1 MMLPPPVAILAG
13 FARLLRGAGIPV
25 ATDQVTRFLD
35 AVRLLGPRG
44 MEDIRAAALATLGVP
59 PERLGEFDT
68 LFHAYFWGDTAA
80 IPSGDDEEE
89 EEVKDDVPTREEF
102 AQETRPDTGGALT
115 SGAER
120 LSVRDF
126 ARREDALAW
135 FRRDLS
141 EALPV
146 RRTMRRVAA
155 QSGLPDLRCSRSQLV
170 RADGDMPSP
179 LRRRRQVVQRR
190 LILLIDIS
198 GSMRDHTPDHL
209 DLAHAAVQGA
219 RETEVFTLG
228 TRLTRISPS
237 LRMSDRNRALA
248 RVSGLVE
255 DWDGG
260 TRLGPTLLSFLGI
273 PRFANL
279 ARGAAVLILSD
290 GLERG
295 DPAEM
300 ALACRRLAARA
311 HRLSLC
317 TPLAA
322 DPRFR
327 PETAALSAILPVL
340 DDLVDGSSV
349 PALTRFILSLGQ
361 PAPPARDLWRKAA

>member
-1 MMLPPPVAILAG
+1 MMLPPPAAVLTG
-13 FARLLRGAGIPV
+13 FARVLREAGIPA
-25 ATDQVTRFLD
+25 ATDQVTGFLD

-59 PERLGEFDT
+59 PERRAEFDA
-68 LFHAYFWGDTAA
+68 LFRAYFWGNTAA
-80 IPSGDDEEE
+80 IPSGDEEE
-89 EEVKDDVPTREEF
+89 EQVKDDLPTREEI
-102 AQETRPDTGGALT
+102 AQETTPDTGGALT

-126 ARREDALAW
+126 ARREDALAR
-135 FRRDLS
+135 FRRDLP

-146 RRTMRRVAA
+146 RRTMRRVAS
-155 QSGLPDLRCSRSQLV
+155 QSGHPDLRRSRSQLV
-170 RADGDMPSP
+170 RAEGDIPSP

-190 LILLIDIS
+190 LLLLIDIS
-198 GSMRDHTPDHL
+198 GSMRDHTADQL
-209 DLAHAAVQGA
+209 DLAYAAVQGA

-228 TRLTRISPS
+228 TRLTRITPS
-237 LRMSDRNRALA
+237 LRLSDSSRALD

-295 DPAEM
+295 DPVEM

-327 PETAALSAILPVL
+327 PETAALRAILPVL

>member
-25 ATDQVTRFLD
+25 ATDQVTGFLD

-59 PERLGEFDT
+59 PERLGEFDA
-68 LFHAYFWGDTAA
+68 LFHAYFWGDTTA
-80 IPSGDDEEE
+80 IPSGENEEE
-89 EEVKDDVPTREEF
+89 QVKDDLPIREETT
-102 AQETRPDTGGALT
+102 QETRPDTGGTLT
-115 SGAER
+115 SGVER

-126 ARREDALAW
+126 ASREDALAR

-155 QSGLPDLRCSRSQLV
+155 QSGLPDLRRSLTQLV

-190 LILLIDIS
+190 LLLLIDIS
-198 GSMRDHTPDHL
+198 GSMRDYTPDHL

-228 TRLTRISPS
+228 TRLTRITPS

-260 TRLGPTLLSFLGI
+260 TRLGPTLLSFLAI
-273 PRFANL
+273 PRFAHL